1 MDNDELMVQFDAITK
16 QLRES
21 GADLSRIVIVLK
33 GGSTKSYVTKRL
45 LADMKRYESQVEC
58 PL

>member
-21 GADLSRIVIVLK
+21 GADLSRIVIALK

-45 LADMKRYESQVEC
+45 LEDMKRYESQVEC
-58 PL
+58 SL